1 MSENILSIK
10 NAKKIFASKDKKT
23 IALNGISFEVKA
35 GERVALLG
43 ASGSGKSTLIRAI
56 AGLEILDSTSDAIT
70 VYGSEIQ
77 VRGKISP
84 NIRKI
89 RSSIGVIFQQFNLVN
104 QLDVITNVLIGIG
117 SQKNILQLVFKKFTL
132 EEKAMA
138 MDVLENVGMADFA
151 YQRAS
156 TLSGGQQQRVA
167 VARALIKGSKI
178 LLADEPVASLDPE
191 SARKVIDL
199 IVSVSD
205 QYGLTLITSLHQ
217 IYIARKCC
225 DRTIALNKGQLVF
238 DGPTSQLDKNAL
250 ANLYGSNLGDIQME
264 DELSSSITSQDRPQ
278 LVLVH

>member
-1 MSENILSIK
+1 MNDKILSIAD
-10 NAKKIFASKDKKT
+10 AKKTFVSKNRKT

-56 AGLEILDSTSDAIT
+56 SGLERLDSTSGAIT
-70 VYGSEIQ
+70 VCGSEIQ
-77 VRGKISP
+77 ANGKINP
-84 NIRKI
+84 DVRKI

-117 SQKNILQLVFKKFTL
+117 AQKNIFQLLFKKFTL
-132 EEKAMA
+132 EEKALA
-138 MDVLENVGMADFA
+138 LDVLENVGMADFA

-191 SARKVIDL
+191 SSRKVMDL

-217 IYIARKCC
+217 IHISRKCC
-225 DRTIALNKGQLVF
+225 DRTIALNNGELVF
-238 DGPTSQLDKNAL
+238 DGPTSRLDKNAL
-250 ANLYGSNLGDIQME
+250 AKLYGSNLGDIQME
-264 DELSSSITSQDRPQ
+264 DELSTSISPQDSSKLD
-278 LVLVH
+278 LVH

>member
-1 MSENILSIK
+1 MTEKILSIADARK
-10 NAKKIFASKDKKT
+10 TFVSKSKRT
-23 IALNGISFEVKA
+23 VALNGVSFEVKA

-56 AGLEILDSTSDAIT
+56 SGLEILDSKSGAIT
-70 VYGSEIQ
+70 VCGSQIQ
-77 VRGKISP
+77 ANGKINP
-84 NIRKI
+84 DMRKI

-117 SQKNILQLVFKKFTL
+117 AQKNIFELVLKKFTL
-132 EEKAMA
+132 EEKALA

-191 SARKVIDL
+191 SSRKVMDL

-217 IYIARKCC
+217 IHIARRCC
-225 DRTIALNKGQLVF
+225 DRTIALNKGALVF
-238 DGPTSQLDKNAL
+238 DGPTNQLDKNAL
-250 ANLYGSNLGDIQME
+250 AKLYGSNLGDLQME
-264 DELSSSITSQDRPQ
+264 DELSSSNNSPERPQ

>member
-1 MSENILSIK
+1 MNDKILSIVDARKTFVSK
-10 NAKKIFASKDKKT
+10 NRRT
-23 IALNGISFEVKA
+23 IALHGISFEIKA

-56 AGLEILDSTSDAIT
+56 SGLEMLDSTSGAIT
-70 VYGSEIQ
+70 VCGSEIQ
-77 VRGKISP
+77 ANGKINP
-84 NIRKI
+84 DVRKI

-117 SQKNILQLVFKKFTL
+117 SQKNIFQLVIKKFTL
-132 EEKAMA
+132 EEKALA
-138 MDVLENVGMADFA
+138 MDVLEQVGMADFA

-167 VARALIKGSKI
+167 VARALIKGSKV

-191 SARKVIDL
+191 SSKKVMDL

-217 IYIARKCC
+217 IHISRKYCE
-225 DRTIALNKGQLVF
+225 RTIALNNGRLVF

-250 ANLYGSNLGDIQME
+250 AKLYGSDLGDIQME
-264 DELSSSITSQDRPQ
+264 DELSSSVSTQHYSK
-278 LVLVH
+278 LSLVH